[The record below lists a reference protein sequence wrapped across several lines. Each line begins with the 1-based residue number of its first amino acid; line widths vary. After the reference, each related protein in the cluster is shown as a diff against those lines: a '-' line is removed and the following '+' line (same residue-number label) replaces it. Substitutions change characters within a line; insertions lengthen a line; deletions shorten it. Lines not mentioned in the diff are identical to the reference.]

1 MATWIVHV
9 RIAERL
15 LGQIDGLDP
24 AYFAIGNVAPDSGIP
39 DENWE
44 TFDPPAEVLHFHAPE
59 GQPYRLDD
67 RSFYRPHLEPNKGT
81 GLVPEQLS
89 FLWGYFFHIITDNLW
104 DQRIGLPTQ
113 EKFAAEFEADPKF
126 IWQVKRDWYGL
137 DFEYVRK
144 YPDSFYWRIFLDSK
158 YEVDYVPFLPPA
170 AIAERLEYIKELY
183 QREDER
189 IEEWYIQ
196 RSDLYLGE
204 VEMDAFIDD
213 AVGIMQEAYQM
224 FWEGDGEVRDNSSVL
239 EIIEE

>member
-1 MATWIVHV
+1 M
-9 RIAERL
+9 
-15 LGQIDGLDP
+15 
-24 AYFAIGNVAPDSGIP
+24 
-39 DENWE
+39 
-44 TFDPPAEVLHFHAPE
+44 
-59 GQPYRLDD
+59 
-67 RSFYRPHLEPNKGT
+67 
-81 GLVPEQLS
+81 
-89 FLWGYFFHIITDNLW
+89 
-104 DQRIGLPTQ
+104 
-113 EKFAAEFEADPKF
+113 
-126 IWQVKRDWYGL
+126 
-137 DFEYVRK
+137 
-144 YPDSFYWRIFLDSK
+144 
-158 YEVDYVPFLPPA
+158 PFLPPA